1 MSLLS
6 KKLTKKITYIAGSLL
21 VIALFV
27 TWSSGNSW
35 AEQQGL
41 KNKKNKI
48 VEKSLI
54 YLCWHEYFVLTLK
67 SCSALDLLSKSSI
80 CEIEAIRSFSSEL
93 KLDREQQKAISKI
106 YRRYRRNLSYYK
118 SKMGLIIA
126 DLSDNLSNEKFDIN
140 SVITEISEL
149 KDFCSKLQLLALTTV
164 ISFRQILTKKQRHIL
179 RTIPF
184 PEKYIKKNQ
193 QILIVPCGE

>member
-1 MSLLS
+1 MGLPNNNNFL
-6 KKLTKKITYIAGSLL
+6 IAGSLV

-35 AEQQGL
+35 AEQQDF
-41 KNKKNKI
+41 KNI
-48 VEKSLI
+48 AEKSLI
-54 YLCWHEYFVLTLK
+54 HLCWHDYSVSK
-67 SCSALDLLSKSSI
+67 IKNCSALDLLSKSSI

-93 KLDREQQKAISKI
+93 KLNPDQQKAISKI
-106 YRRYRRNLSYYK
+106 YRKYRRNLSYYK
-118 SKMGLIIA
+118 SKMGLIIS

-140 SVITEISEL
+140 SVTTEISEL

-164 ISFRQILTKKQRHIL
+164 ISFRQILTREQRQKL